1 MGDEADFHTVV
12 SSIIRFPQ
20 SVSLGEER
28 STSSSDVYHASLALL
43 SCGRC
48 ASVVQ
53 LHDKST
59 VSAAQDQKC
68 RDASRLTDARIL
80 TRKLYLYL
88 SFEVDQIPKR
98 DPANG
103 QIKRF
108 ENNFVEIYGEDATP
122 FVHRPRIVSSVRASK
137 HKW

>member
-1 MGDEADFHTVV
+1 MCTMF
-12 SSIIRFPQ
+12 
-20 SVSLGEER
+20 
-28 STSSSDVYHASLALL
+28 SLALL

-48 ASVVQ
+48 ASVVEA
-53 LHDKST
+53 HDKST
-59 VSAAQDQKC
+59 VSAAQHQKC
-68 RDASRLTDARIL
+68 RDATRLTDARIL
-80 TRKLYLYL
+80 TRRLYLCF

-108 ENNFVEIYGEDATP
+108 ENNFVEIYAEDATP
-122 FVHRPRIVSSVRASK
+122 FVHWPRIISSVCASK